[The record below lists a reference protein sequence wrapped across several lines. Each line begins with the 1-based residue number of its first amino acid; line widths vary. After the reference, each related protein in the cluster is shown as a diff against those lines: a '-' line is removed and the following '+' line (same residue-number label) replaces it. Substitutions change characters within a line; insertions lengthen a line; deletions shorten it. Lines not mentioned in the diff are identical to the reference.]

1 MALDYQQQQRQ
12 QMARI
17 IATASIRVALTVKH
31 CEYKASEATAEE
43 EEEEEEEGQA
53 VAICSR
59 RTLPLVHHHHHQCC

>member
-1 MALDYQQQQRQ
+1 
-12 QMARI
+12 MARI

-43 EEEEEEEGQA
+43 EEEEEGQA

-59 RTLPLVHHHHHQCC
+59 RTLPLVHHYHQCC

>member
-1 MALDYQQQQRQ
+1 
-12 QMARI
+12 MARI

-43 EEEEEEEGQA
+43 EEEEEEGQA

-59 RTLPLVHHHHHQCC
+59 RTLPLVHHYHQCC